1 MHEELF
7 RDRQRVRHCLQHRIR
22 EKEIVPEDDFLS
34 PESCLFHPGGG
45 WPLLHPW
52 FLPQLLLH
60 ALLGLPVQAFL
71 YRRFTRFGG
80 NAFARHMQ
88 GLADH
93 QLESV
98 YGLFLVA
105 MLAALV
111 LGLDDNHTV
120 LADAVVIL
128 AQQALLDVPWQG

>member
-1 MHEELF
+1 MRNFSGTGKELGIVCSIVF
-7 RDRQRVRHCLQHRIR
+7 GKKKLFLKTTSCLLNPASFIR
-22 EKEIVPEDDFLS
+22 EGDS
-34 PESCLFHPGGG
+34 
-45 WPLLHPW
+45 PLLHPW

-71 YRRFTRFGG
+71 YRHFTRFGG